1 MVKIAYDIAAAFAW
15 SISPLRFGVHPA
27 WVYGLGYTPA
37 LLLIAL
43 FDVCGLC
50 ETNEDKALIARRMWV
65 HTVLAGEEEG
75 KEREENRKDGS
86 ERGGKRQVKWRWLLR
101 RGRNVGGGGGD
112 HDDHGDDNDRRC
124 NCLEMD
130 TVAGGSVRDE
140 KPVGV
145 TTASATP
152 TDSQSNQTANPF
164 SSGASSGSEDDS
176 IGFIEDVLSSLDQA
190 QWERQ
195 A

>member
-1 MVKIAYDIAAAFAW
+1 
-15 SISPLRFGVHPA
+15 
-27 WVYGLGYTPA
+27 
-37 LLLIAL
+37 
-43 FDVCGLC
+43 
-50 ETNEDKALIARRMWV
+50 MWV

-75 KEREENRKDGS
+75 EEREENREDGS

-101 RGRNVGGGGGD
+101 RGRNAGGGGD